1 MRFVRG
7 KRGMA
12 AAGEDSIIQK
22 LESAAADG
30 MRAGGGLSAQRVQT
44 VMRFAQG
51 VIKDYERAHGTDNF
65 LSDDFKACDMKCIEF
80 EMVRFSSEVLGVV
93 TGSPIDDDGG
103 AEEPAQDL
111 NDLVARKNFLR
122 MQDWDYNGSVL
133 DEKLR
138 PIDQQLLALDPDTT
152 MDQETIRFLNDQRNF
167 YIKQLRSFSKR
178 CKAELTRIDKIFE
191 GFNYEDLPDSETVG
205 MIDLDGN
212 KLNKGALEENDGKF
226 RVKLVLKDPMAGR
239 DIRGISSGVANLDGT
254 PVSPPA
260 ESKLGTPNAPPAS
273 KPKLRNDDG
282 TFPKPRGRAPLN
294 SQKEPAEWCPI
305 TGEWLDEGQPLAPK
319 KPKKPAAKKRKVSPR
334 K

>member
-1 MRFVRG
+1 
-7 KRGMA
+7 MA

-152 MDQETIRFLNDQRNF
+152 MDQETIRFLNDQRDF
-167 YIKQLRSFSKR
+167 YIKQFRSFSIR
-178 CKAELTRIDKIFE
+178 CRGMFVASISHMS
-191 GFNYEDLPDSETVG
+191 LPS
-205 MIDLDGN
+205 
-212 KLNKGALEENDGKF
+212 
-226 RVKLVLKDPMAGR
+226 
-239 DIRGISSGVANLDGT
+239 
-254 PVSPPA
+254 
-260 ESKLGTPNAPPAS
+260 
-273 KPKLRNDDG
+273 
-282 TFPKPRGRAPLN
+282 
-294 SQKEPAEWCPI
+294 
-305 TGEWLDEGQPLAPK
+305 
-319 KPKKPAAKKRKVSPR
+319 
-334 K
+334 

>member
-22 LESAAADG
+22 LQNAAADG
-30 MRAGGGLSAQRVQT
+30 MRAGGGLSAERVQT
-44 VMRFAQG
+44 VLRFVQG
-51 VIKDYERAHGTDNF
+51 VLKDYERAHGTDNF
-65 LSDDFKACDMKCIEF
+65 LSKDFKACDMKCVEF
-80 EMVRFSSEVLGVV
+80 ELVRFSSEVLGVV
-93 TGSPIDDDGG
+93 TGSPIDDDG
-103 AEEPAQDL
+103 AEEPAEDL
-111 NDLVARKNFLR
+111 AQLVARKNFLR

-138 PIDQQLLALDPDTT
+138 PIDQQLLKLDPDTT

-191 GFNYEDLPDSETVG
+191 DFNYEDLPDSETVG

-212 KLNKGALEENDGKF
+212 RLKKEILEEKGDGTF
-226 RVKLVLKDPMAGR
+226 RVKLVLKDPMAGK
-239 DIRGISSGVANLDGT
+239 DIRGMSSGVANSDGT
-254 PVSPPA
+254 PVSPAAKP
-260 ESKLGTPNAPPAS
+260 KLGTPNAPPSA
-273 KPKLRNDDG
+273 KRNDDG
-282 TFPKPRGRAPLN
+282 TYPKPRGRAPQN
-294 SQKEPAEWCPI
+294 AQKQPAEWCPI

-319 KPKKPAAKKRKVSPR
+319 KPKKPAKKRRKVSPR

>member
-22 LESAAADG
+22 LQNAAADG
-30 MRAGGGLSAQRVQT
+30 MRAGGGLSAERVQT
-44 VMRFAQG
+44 VLRFVQG
-51 VIKDYERAHGTDNF
+51 VLKDYERAHGTDNF
-65 LSDDFKACDMKCIEF
+65 LSKDFKACDMKCVEF
-80 EMVRFSSEVLGVV
+80 ELVRFSSEVLGVV
-93 TGSPIDDDGG
+93 TGSPIDDDG
-103 AEEPAQDL
+103 AEEPAEDL
-111 NDLVARKNFLR
+111 AQLVARKNFLR

-191 GFNYEDLPDSETVG
+191 DFNYEDLPDCETCGHV
-205 MIDLDGN
+205 DLDGN
-212 KLNKGALEENDGKF
+212 RLKKEILEEKGDGTF
-226 RVKLVLKDPMAGR
+226 RVKFVLKDPMAGR

>member
-22 LESAAADG
+22 LESAAGDG

-44 VMRFAQG
+44 VMRFTQR
-51 VIKDYERAHGTDNF
+51 VIKDYERKHGTDNF
-65 LSDDFKACDMKCIEF
+65 LSDDFKACDMKCVEF

-93 TGSPIDDDGG
+93 TGSPIDDDGE
-103 AEEPAQDL
+103 EEPAQYL

-138 PIDQQLLALDPDTT
+138 PIDQQLLKLDPDTT

-191 GFNYEDLPDSETVG
+191 DFNYEDLPDSETVG

-212 KLNKGALEENDGKF
+212 RLKKEILEEKGDGTF

-239 DIRGISSGVANLDGT
+239 DIRGMSSGVANSDGT
-254 PVSPPA
+254 PVLPPA
-260 ESKLGTPNAPPAS
+260 KQNLGTPDAPQSA
-273 KPKLRNDDG
+273 KRNDDG
-282 TFPKPRGRAPLN
+282 TYPKPRGRAPLN
-294 SQKEPAEWCPI
+294 AQKEPAEWCPL

>member
-22 LESAAADG
+22 LQSAAADG
-30 MRAGGGLSAQRVQT
+30 MPAGDGLSAERVQT
-44 VMRFAQG
+44 VMRFTQR
-51 VIKDYERAHGTDNF
+51 VIKDYERKHGTDNF
-65 LSDDFKACDMKCIEF
+65 LSDDFKACDMKCVEF

-93 TGSPIDDDGG
+93 TGTPIDDDG
-103 AEEPAQDL
+103 AEEPAEDL
-111 NDLVARKNFLR
+111 KGLVARKNFLR
-122 MQDWDYNGSVL
+122 MQNWEDNRSVL
-133 DEKLR
+133 AEKLR
-138 PIDQQLLALDPDTT
+138 PIDQKLLALDPKKT
-152 MDQETIRFLNDQRNF
+152 MDQENIRFLNDQRDF
-167 YIKQLRSFSKR
+167 YMEQYRSFSKR
-178 CKAELTRIDKIFE
+178 CENETARIDQKLRHV
-191 GFNYEDLPDSETVG
+191 NSADLPDSETVG

-212 KLNKGALEENDGKF
+212 KLNKEALEETDGTF
-226 RVKLVLKDPMAGR
+226 HVKLNLKDPMAGR

-260 ESKLGTPNAPPAS
+260 KPKLGTPNAPPSA
-273 KPKLRNDDG
+273 KRNDDG
-282 TFPKPRGRAPLN
+282 TYPKPRGRAPQN
-294 SQKEPAEWCPI
+294 AQKQPAEWCPI